1 MVRRLTAR
9 RDWISAKN
17 SLRKCIRPLVGE
29 FVLRA
34 TMMIRACGP
43 DKSLGY
49 LNLFSTQV
57 FQHAV

>member
-1 MVRRLTAR
+1 MVRRL
-9 RDWISAKN
+9 WFGAKI
-17 SLRKCIRPLVGE
+17 SLRKCIRPLVGDY
-29 FVLRA
+29 VLRA

-49 LNLFSTQV
+49 LNHFSPQV